1 MKTRAQAALD
11 KQQLWRE
18 INREHRRQ
26 AREKIAGLRGQLRE
40 ARRRR
45 KIALRD
51 ATERCRAERIAARER
66 ARAMRLRVLEELRE
80 AMRAERA
87 AARQSCTVRLSEA
100 RSIKDDI
107 QRARAELLAEK
118 QYQADL
124 RRIER
129 ANRQRR
135 KEAPRVT
142 RIERQAESDDE
153 VRGNIPSDLVA
164 LFERV
169 KRGIKASP
177 RMSRTE
183 AFLIL
188 FP

>member
-1 MKTRAQAALD
+1 
-11 KQQLWRE
+11 
-18 INREHRRQ
+18 
-26 AREKIAGLRGQLRE
+26 
-40 ARRRR
+40 
-45 KIALRD
+45 
-51 ATERCRAERIAARER
+51 
-66 ARAMRLRVLEELRE
+66 
-80 AMRAERA
+80 MRAERV
-87 AARQSCTVRLSEA
+87 AARQSCSVRLGEA
-100 RSIKDDI
+100 RAIKNDI
-107 QRARAELLAEK
+107 QRSRAELLAEK

-142 RIERQAESDDE
+142 RIERQSESDDE
-153 VRGNIPSDLVA
+153 VRGNLPGELVP

-183 AFLIL
+183 AFLKYAEEHPDEVLVAIDDKTDAL
-188 FP
+188 IRELEEQERQARRSLRRGAPRPRYSPEQLAEVPF